1 MSIALS
7 RRLRGAALW
16 PAALLLGLGC
26 SSHLGGDQDDGGVP
40 SVDLARQ
47 GPYSDFPAAPIIDE
61 QMSGMTRAPANAG
74 DLFGAKDYGAPSG
87 GPCLLEPEVGSLF
100 PRNWLRM
107 RVRFAAP
114 AGQNL
119 FEIRLHVDNQVND
132 LVVYTAANTWVMPAE
147 LWKRLTQHSAAQ
159 AMTIAVRGA
168 RWNGTTLDDQPALG
182 SKGELRI
189 APAEAAGT
197 IVYWTTTAGTK
208 LKGFAIGDEGVTEV
222 IQPAQSDAG
231 VQCLGCHS
239 STPDGNYVGYS
250 QTRDAGN
257 GDPAFIGLRSV
268 DRKATEP
275 PWLSAAAKNLLRRS
289 KQQHPTFSSAH
300 FTAGD
305 RVMVTAWQ
313 PAGATTY
320 DLIWTDLEAKS
331 EAQGTGWGV
340 LTRMGDGR
348 SIASPTFSH
357 FGNHVMYM
365 AATQV
370 DSGIAGNDGDIYLV
384 PWNNRQGGKAE
395 PLAGASEAM
404 WNESHPAF
412 SPDDRFVAFNRV
424 PTGTYSS
431 NNPAQ
436 EIFIVP
442 RGGGQPLR
450 LEANDPPAC
459 SGKKSPGV
467 NNSWPKWSP
476 ESTTVQGQQY
486 YWLSFSSSRGAG
498 PPQLYVVGV
507 VADETG
513 LHAYKPLYLWNQPPG
528 EGNHTAAWDVFKLVV
543 E

>member
-1 MSIALS
+1 MRTAVRKLV
-7 RRLRGAALW
+7 RTPALW
-16 PAALLLGLGC
+16 AAALLFAGGC
-26 SSHLGGDQDDGGVP
+26 SSHIGEEQDDGGTAP
-40 SVDLARQ
+40 PDLAVA
-47 GPYSDFPAAPIIDE
+47 GPYRDFPIAPVIDD
-61 QMSGMTRAPANAG
+61 QANGMTKTPGNAG
-74 DLFGAKDYGAPSG
+74 DLFGDKNYGEPSG

-119 FEIRLHVDNQVND
+119 FEIRLHVENQVND
-132 LVVYTAANTWVMPAE
+132 LVVYTVSDTWVMPAD

-168 RWNGTTLDDQPALG
+168 KWNGSTLDGPPALG

-208 LKGFAIGDEGVTEV
+208 LKGFGIGEEGVREV
-222 IQPAQSDAG
+222 IQPAQSDTN
-231 VQCLGCHS
+231 VKCIGCHS
-239 STPDGNYVGYS
+239 STPDGDYVGYS
-250 QTRDAGN
+250 QTDDAGN
-257 GDPAFIGLRSV
+257 GDPAYVGLRSV
-268 DRKATEP
+268 DRNATEP
-275 PWLSAAAKNLLRRS
+275 PWLTAAAKNLLLRR
-289 KQQHPTFSSAH
+289 KQHHPTFSSAH
-300 FTAGD
+300 YTTGD
-305 RVMVTAWQ
+305 RMMVTAWQ
-313 PAGATTY
+313 PAGASTY

-331 EAQGTGWGV
+331 EAEGTGWGV
-340 LTRMGDGR
+340 LARMDDSR

-365 AATQV
+365 SSSHV
-370 DSGIAGNDGDIYLV
+370 DSGIAGSDGDIYLV
-384 PWNNRQGGKAE
+384 PWNNRKGGKAS
-395 PLAGASEAM
+395 PLLGASDPM

-424 PTGTYSS
+424 PVGQYSS
-431 NNPAQ
+431 NNPEQ
-436 EIFIVP
+436 EIFIVS

-450 LEANDPPAC
+450 LDANDPPAC

-476 ESTTVQGQQY
+476 ESTTVGGQQY

-507 VADETG
+507 VVDETG
-513 LHAYKPLYLWNQPPG
+513 VRTYKALYLWNQPAA

-543 E
+543 Q